1 MDEDFENLEAE
12 LKQLEPRAPST
23 NAVCRIEAELARH
36 GDKTKVADIR
46 WIGIGVTVLAAAAAV
61 AVIFVR
67 PGSPRHETGSAP
79 GRAATP
85 LAAAAGNGVP
95 ALPARAVGTTSQL
108 KPIADESMLVSAR
121 DEGLVTLDDGTRA
134 RRQRL
139 EFVETITWKNP
150 RTNASLIWSVPRE
163 EVRVVPISFQ

>member
-1 MDEDFENLEAE
+1 MDDDLENLEAE
-12 LKQLEPRAPST
+12 LKQLEPRAPSLGAMRRVET
-23 NAVCRIEAELARH
+23 ELARRAH
-36 GDKTKVADIR
+36 KTNAADIR
-46 WIGIGVTVLAAAAAV
+46 WIGLTVLGAAAAV
-61 AVIFVR
+61 AVMFMR
-67 PGSPRHETGSAP
+67 TGQTMP
-79 GRAATP
+79 GRAGTP
-85 LAAAAGNGVP
+85 LAAAAGSGVP
-95 ALPARAVGTTSQL
+95 ALPSGAVAAKSEL
-108 KPIADESMLVSAR
+108 KPITDESMLVSAR